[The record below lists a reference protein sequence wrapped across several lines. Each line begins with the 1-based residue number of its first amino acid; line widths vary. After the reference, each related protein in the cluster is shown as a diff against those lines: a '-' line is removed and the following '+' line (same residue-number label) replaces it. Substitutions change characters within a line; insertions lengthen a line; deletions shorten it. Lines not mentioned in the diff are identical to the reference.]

1 MLVANALRW
10 FYRDA
15 AHLLIVTKPAHWLLT
30 GMFGR
35 IVILRIA
42 TVHVMD

>member
-10 FYRDA
+10 FCRDT
-15 AHLLIVTKPAHWLLT
+15 AHLSILTKPAHWLLT

-35 IVILRIA
+35 IVKLLIA